1 MINII
6 QQYLEKRQKVQN
18 GLRSLRTTFFYPFN
32 VVDFFSLFFFIIDR
46 SISTEEKYFII
57 IFRLLTHLKKKSVK
71 IFLFL
76 ILSYLADGGLPHTTG
91 AAGVSGVVD
100 GGDIEDAVD
109 DVGEGVDTDGVAEMA
124 SSIFFMFCSITASAL
139 SSPHELNSLAS

>member
-1 MINII
+1 M
-6 QQYLEKRQKVQN
+6 
-18 GLRSLRTTFFYPFN
+18 
-32 VVDFFSLFFFIIDR
+32 
-46 SISTEEKYFII
+46 
-57 IFRLLTHLKKKSVK
+57 
-71 IFLFL
+71 LFL
-76 ILSYLADGGLPHTTG
+76 ILSCLADGGLPHTTG
-91 AAGVSGVVD
+91 AAGVSGVVDVGD